1 MNDSKFKDLAGLYN
15 TGRLNRLEQAVEGAQ
30 RLFEL
35 GPIDD
40 RASAPFSLQHAC
52 LIEMTDCFADG
63 MATDVVIVGQCEIG
77 GKGSVVEFAAVES
90 ALKVGLELGPERERA
105 VAVERLSRHRK

>member
-1 MNDSKFKDLAGLYN
+1 
-15 TGRLNRLEQAVEGAQ
+15 
-30 RLFEL
+30 
-35 GPIDD
+35 
-40 RASAPFSLQHAC
+40 
-52 LIEMTDCFADG
+52 

-105 VAVERLSRHRK
+105 VAVERLSRHRKQNIRTLC